1 MRLLF
6 ILLCLLM
13 LSAGLLFGGL
23 NAEPIA
29 VDFHFIRFDAVRSG
43 VALLLAALIGAL
55 LAGMALSLSVILPLQ
70 RRLRRAYRAAAPR
83 ASEPVEASVPVVP

>member
-1 MRLLF
+1 MRVLF
-6 ILLCLLM
+6 ILLCLSM

-29 VDFHFIRFDAVRSG
+29 IDFYFIRFDAVRSG

-55 LAGMALSLSVILPLQ
+55 LAGLALSLSVIVPLQ

-83 ASEPVEASVPVVP
+83 SGVPADASLPVVP